1 MLVMKDQKFNSSDVL
16 TSGMDFSMEE
26 IQKYGDATRFMK
38 IRDEMSRFLINLNQ
52 SHIAKSTGQ
61 QIHFLFMAQIHLENL
76 DREIRIS
83 TENEEI
89 IRLEIIHEK
98 IRSLK
103 ALIQGYIKQ
112 LAAG

>member
-16 TSGMDFSMEE
+16 TSGMDFSS
-26 IQKYGDATRFMK
+26 ATRFMK

>member
-1 MLVMKDQKFNSSDVL
+1 MPVMNDQKCKGSDVL
-16 TSGMDFSMEE
+16 TSGLDFSMEGM
-26 IQKYGDATRFMK
+26 QKYGDASRFLK

-89 IRLEIIHEK
+89 IRLEMIHEK
-98 IRSLK
+98 IRSLR

-112 LAAG
+112 LTSG